1 MSCNEVILWAAFP
14 SVLGGYFQLEFHITL
29 SVIEIIYDV
38 SGMQMEL
45 FFDFDF
51 RRENREEGVGSS
63 PGVQDCGN
71 KGLGKALVKGMG

>member
-1 MSCNEVILWAAFP
+1 
-14 SVLGGYFQLEFHITL
+14 
-29 SVIEIIYDV
+29 
-38 SGMQMEL
+38 MQMGL

-63 PGVQDCGN
+63 PGVQGCGN